1 MQLVTSPDD
10 LVNVVARDRSLS
22 MYRVRR
28 QGEGWVELEFVPQR
42 SRGVPVF
49 LVVAWP
55 ELWKS
60 PRALEPHLVRARS
73 GNYGLILLGAD
84 DDFTAQLES
93 HLADTDVL
101 SLPSPI
107 ATSHLLRA
115 LRSRADACS
124 QRLAAAALEL
134 EVELARHE
142 NDMLITVGRSLS
154 RERDIKSLLKIILR
168 RACEVTGADAGSIY
182 TVIRPGEH
190 DEEEDEDDDGLL
202 TLPSERERRSR
213 MMRAQRPPPGLYEAA
228 GLADAPEERIIRF
241 KCSQND
247 SRTVEEVGFELPV
260 SSRSIVGACVLSGD
274 VINIKDLYALSA
286 PGTGN
291 NPWGFV
297 HDRSFDDKYAYQT
310 RSMLAVPMISAR
322 AEIIGVIQLINKRN
336 KGFISLDTP
345 DDFRVGVVPFD
356 EISVAYVSTLASQAG
371 IALENVRLYR
381 EVKTL
386 FDGFVKASV
395 TAIESRDPTT
405 SGHSERVAQLTVGLA
420 RAVDKVPTGPYRE
433 THFKRE
439 DIIQIQYAALL
450 HDFGKVGVREHV
462 LVKARKL
469 YDHQRD
475 LILERFRF
483 IRRGYQI
490 EALDA
495 KVRYLMEASRDRL
508 AAQLSAV
515 DADIAAR
522 LAQIDDAIRFILA
535 ANEPTVLEQGGFERI
550 AEIAGLTYRTDEG
563 DVLPMLSS
571 EEASALQIR
580 RGSLTEGERL
590 EINQHVVHTYDFLC
604 KIPWGRTMRDVPHIA
619 GAHHEK
625 LDGTGYPHQLR
636 GHDIPVAARMM
647 SIADIYDALTA
658 KDRPYK
664 RALPPEK
671 ALDIL
676 ASDVKKG
683 ALDEELFLIFSRSQ
697 VWNLVTR

>member
-1 MQLVTSPDD
+1 MASSCSAPTTTSP
-10 LVNVVARDRSLS
+10 SS
-22 MYRVRR
+22 
-28 QGEGWVELEFVPQR
+28 
-42 SRGVPVF
+42 
-49 LVVAWP
+49 
-55 ELWKS
+55 WKS
-60 PRALEPHLVRARS
+60 
-73 GNYGLILLGAD
+73 Y
-84 DDFTAQLES
+84 
-93 HLADTDVL
+93 LADTDVL

-182 TVIRPGEH
+182 TVVRPGEH

-202 TLPSERERRSR
+202 SLPSERERKSR
-213 MMRAQRPPPGLYEAA
+213 MMRAQHPPPGLYEAA
-228 GLADAPEERIIRF
+228 GQADAPEERIIRF

-260 SSRSIVGACVLSGD
+260 SSRSIVGACVLASD

-286 PGTGN
+286 PGAGN

-356 EISVAYVSTLASQAG
+356 EVSVAYVSTLASQAG

-420 RAVDKVPTGPYRE
+420 RAVDKVPTGPYRD

-462 LVKARKL
+462 LVKPRKL

-522 LAQIDDAIRFILA
+522 LVQIDDAIRFILA
-535 ANEPTVLEQGGFERI
+535 ANEPTILEQGGFERI

-563 DVLPMLSS
+563 DVLPMLSC

-683 ALDEELFLIFSRSQ
+683 ALDEELFLIFLSLPDLEPGREVMEVTSRCSI
-697 VWNLVTR
+697 